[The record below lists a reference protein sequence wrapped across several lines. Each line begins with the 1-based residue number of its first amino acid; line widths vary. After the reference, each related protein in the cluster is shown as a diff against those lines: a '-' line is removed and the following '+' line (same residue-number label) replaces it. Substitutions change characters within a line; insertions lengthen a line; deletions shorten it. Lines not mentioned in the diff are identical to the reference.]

1 MSPSPLLL
9 AALLVLAPA
18 CGEGNAEPQPAA
30 PPATEPA
37 TDTVA
42 RIVFIGQAESCDCT
56 RKRIDD
62 SWAVLSKVLESRSI
76 PVERLQVDVDKDD
89 AQAWRDRRAFM
100 VAPAVFFVDANEE
113 IVQMLQGELSRE
125 EVEGVLGGA

>member
-18 CGEGNAEPQPAA
+18 CGDGNAEPSPAVPPAA
-30 PPATEPA
+30 EPA
-37 TDTVA
+37 AATVA

-62 SWAVLSKVLESRSI
+62 SWAVLTAALEGRDL

-89 AQAWRDRRAFM
+89 AQAWRDRQAFV
-100 VAPAVFFVDANEE
+100 VAPAVFFVDANEQ
-113 IVQMLQGELSRE
+113 IVTMLQGELASE
-125 EVEGVLGGA
+125 EIEAVLGG